1 MILQALAEFLGTFFF
16 LFVILQQGQPIP
28 IAVALLA
35 MIYAFGSISGG
46 HFNPAVTVMMG
57 VHEKI
62 GATDAAVYIAV
73 QILGGIAAVLLYR
86 HIEANKKAVASV

>member
-1 MILQALAEFLGTFFF
+1 MLQALAEFLGTFLF

-35 MIYAFGSISGG
+35 VIYAFGNISGG
-46 HFNPAVTVMMG
+46 HFNPAVTVMLG

-62 GATDAAVYIAV
+62 AVPDAVVYIIAQV
-73 QILGGIAAVLLYR
+73 LGGIAAVLLYKY
-86 HIEANKKAVASV
+86 IESNKKNEAK

>member
-1 MILQALAEFLGTFFF
+1 MNVLFQALAEFIGTFVF

-35 MIYAFGSISGG
+35 VIYAFGNISGG

-57 VHEKI
+57 VDQKI
-62 GATDAAVYIAV
+62 STKHAVIYIVA
-73 QILGGIAAVLLYR
+73 QILGGITAVFVHR
-86 HIEANKKAVASV
+86 SIEQKKETK

>member
-1 MILQALAEFLGTFFF
+1 MNILIQALAEFIGTFVF

-35 MIYAFGSISGG
+35 VIYAFGNISGG

-57 VHEKI
+57 AHQKI
-62 GATDAAVYIAV
+62 SMNNAIIYIVA
-73 QILGGIAAVLLYR
+73 QILGGIAAVFVYR
-86 HIEANKKAVASV
+86 SIEKSKEKI